1 MTTKQLSTMLD
12 IGTQTI
18 LLREVT
24 NAHCRCG
31 KSLTWEASDD
41 PSLSSVASCGC
52 GVDYVAWLAEVKIE
66 GINRGA
72 M

>member
-1 MTTKQLSTMLD
+1 MATKQVSVMLD

-24 NAHCRCG
+24 TAHCRCG
-31 KSLTWEASDD
+31 KSLRWQVSDN
-41 PSLSSVASCGC
+41 PSLSATASCAC